1 MLATG
6 CQQHK
11 RGWGQ
16 EDLRSDIWG
25 NRAGGGK
32 LYSEVQGIISNC
44 HMGTPPWTDTHDKH
58 TRSNVW
64 GRAEPGGLYSE
75 V

>member
-16 EDLRSDIWG
+16 EDPRSDIWG
-25 NRAGGGK
+25 NRAGGGG

-44 HMGTPPWTDTHDKH
+44 HMGTPPVDRH
-58 TRSNVW
+58 T
-64 GRAEPGGLYSE
+64 
-75 V
+75 